1 MSTDLERQEGKKE
14 MIERAQTHNVKP
26 RQPHVWIWKK
36 CSFDAAHQLPLYQG
50 ACSRIHGHTY
60 FVELGVLCSID
71 PVTGMGLDLKELG
84 AFLKTN
90 VEALFDHQFIN
101 DRLPPISMPEELKE
115 NPDDFREYTQQS
127 TAESIARYILEVAN
141 RYFNKSQVKVKV
153 YETPDSWVEMDS
165 ETGLL

>member
-1 MSTDLERQEGKKE
+1 MNGAVKAFHDGMLELNDTAK
-14 MIERAQTHNVKP
+14 THYVAP
-26 RQPHVWIWKK
+26 GQPHVWVWKR

-71 PVTGMGLDLKELG
+71 PATGMGLDLKELG
-84 AFLKTN
+84 EFLKSN

-101 DRLPPISMPEELKE
+101 DRIPG
-115 NPDDFREYTQQS
+115 QHS
-127 TAESIARYILEVAN
+127 TAEGIARYILDVAD
-141 RYFNKSQVKVKV
+141 RYFNKSIVKVRV

-165 ETGLL
+165 TTGSNR